1 MFALSSCGGSENS
14 TTKNFEPQPI
24 PSNLQDAVLG
34 EYDLSIGDSVIFSLP
49 NAQSISLTQGTLGHL
64 YALDDIKNFEET
76 QNSNVEVVVSE
87 ANDETTITSKSGKY
101 RYEVNPFLLKLP
113 YEAKFKIIVNLG
125 NEKISSLTI
134 DFKEPFLQ
142 KEWYVFNKS
151 ENFMNFPIEPVA
163 NVDGN
168 IYEAWKLKDKDGNH
182 ISGKGVLVGII
193 DSEVDFKHEDLQEK
207 VVAPRISHPYVNMEV
222 KERGG
227 SLPSHG
233 TQVSGIIAANH
244 NDIGLTGIAYDAKLI
259 SMSESIV
266 PQDGKSTDL
275 LKFVADIVE
284 ENPQIKV
291 LNASISTDI
300 LMQGDDKTKPF
311 EKIYLNN
318 TSLTHSLGN
327 ELKPQKFMNYLL

>member
-1 MFALSSCGGSENS
+1 
-14 TTKNFEPQPI
+14 
-24 PSNLQDAVLG
+24 
-34 EYDLSIGDSVIFSLP
+34 
-49 NAQSISLTQGTLGHL
+49 
-64 YALDDIKNFEET
+64 
-76 QNSNVEVVVSE
+76 
-87 ANDETTITSKSGKY
+87 
-101 RYEVNPFLLKLP
+101 
-113 YEAKFKIIVNLG
+113 
-125 NEKISSLTI
+125 
-134 DFKEPFLQ
+134 
-142 KEWYVFNKS
+142 
-151 ENFMNFPIEPVA
+151 
-163 NVDGN
+163 
-168 IYEAWKLKDKDGNH
+168 
-182 ISGKGVLVGII
+182 
-193 DSEVDFKHEDLQEK
+193 
-207 VVAPRISHPYVNMEV
+207 MEV